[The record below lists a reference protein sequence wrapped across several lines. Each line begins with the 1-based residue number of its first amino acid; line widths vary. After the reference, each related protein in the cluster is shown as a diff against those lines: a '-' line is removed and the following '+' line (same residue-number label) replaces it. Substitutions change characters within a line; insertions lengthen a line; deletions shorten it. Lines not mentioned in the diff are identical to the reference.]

1 MPQPTSDTPLLFKG
15 RHFDQLLITQAVRW
29 YVSYKLS
36 YRDVCEL
43 MAERGVTV
51 VHTTLMRSVQ
61 RYVPVFEKRWM
72 KYARPTGSSWR
83 VDETYIRVKG
93 KWTYLYRA
101 VDKQGR
107 TVDFL
112 LSEKRDKAAAK
123 RFFTRA
129 IGNNGAPEKITL
141 DGYEAT
147 HRAVA
152 DLKDAGALPAGT
164 KVRTSKYLNNLVE
177 QDHRRVKQQY
187 YPMLGFKR
195 FGNAAVT
202 ISGMELI
209 GKIRKRQFDTS
220 AVHQAGALVPQVW
233 KAVLAS

>member
-1 MPQPTSDTPLLFKG
+1 MSLSLRSDG
-15 RHFDQLLITQAVRW
+15 RR
-29 YVSYKLS
+29 
-36 YRDVCEL
+36 R
-43 MAERGVTV
+43 
-51 VHTTLMRSVQ
+51 
-61 RYVPVFEKRWM
+61 
-72 KYARPTGSSWR
+72 ARPVGTSWR

-93 KWTYLYRA
+93 KSTYLYRA

-112 LSEKRDKAAAK
+112 LSEHRDKAAAK
-123 RFFTRA
+123 RFFKKA

-147 HRAVA
+147 HQAVA
-152 DLKDAGALPAGT
+152 DLQAAGALPTET
-164 KVRTSKYLNNLVE
+164 KVRTSKYLNNLIE
-177 QDHRRVKQQY
+177 QDHRWVKQRY

-202 ISGMELI
+202 ILGIELV
-209 GKIRKRQFDTS
+209 GKIRKGQFDTS

-233 KAVLAS
+233 EAVLVA